1 VRIVYVTATL
11 PFGREESFV
20 LPEIA
25 ALLRRGHEL
34 RVVPIRPRGDI
45 IHREIDAVVRST
57 VRAPL
62 VSGSV
67 LAGAGRAV
75 SLFGRHAVREAVDL
89 VGHGTSRSRVK
100 NAAVL
105 PKALWLAAFVE
116 TWKPDHIHAHWG
128 STTASAAMV
137 ASSLTGVP
145 WSFTAHRW
153 DIAENNRLDAK
164 VSRAAFVRAISADGQ
179 RDILSRV
186 GGAENL
192 VTLHMGV
199 TVPVVSSPPPDRTP
213 LTVLVPASLIAVK
226 GHDVLLRA
234 IARPEPTELGIRVVL
249 AGDGPLR
256 PALQELAVQLGV
268 AERVQFLG
276 HVAHVDLL
284 ADLEK
289 GTYDLVALTSNSS
302 SGEKEGIPVALMEAM
317 AHTMP
322 VLATDTGG
330 VAELIGGGA
339 GLLIEAANDE
349 AIARALCELARNPE
363 LRNSLAIAGRRRIEG
378 AFDVESVVDE
388 LVRLFAGS
396 GGRGPTR

>member
-1 VRIVYVTATL
+1 
-11 PFGREESFV
+11 
-20 LPEIA
+20 
-25 ALLRRGHEL
+25 
-34 RVVPIRPRGDI
+34 VVD
-45 IHREIDAVVRST
+45 V
-57 VRAPL
+57 
-62 VSGSV
+62 
-67 LAGAGRAV
+67 
-75 SLFGRHAVREAVDL
+75 
-89 VGHGTSRSRVK
+89 VGHGTPRSRVK
-100 NAAVL
+100 NTAVL

-116 TWKPDHIHAHWG
+116 KWKPDHIHAHWG

-145 WSFTAHRW
+145 WSFSAHRW
-153 DIAENNRLDAK
+153 DIAEDNRLDAK
-164 VSRAAFVRAISADGQ
+164 VKRAAFVRAISADGQ

-186 GGAENL
+186 RTAENL
-192 VTLHMGV
+192 VMLHMGV
-199 TVPVVSSPPPDRTP
+199 SVPAASSPPPDRTP
-213 LTVLVPASLIAVK
+213 LTVLVPASLVAVK

-234 IARPEPTELGIRVVL
+234 IARPEPSALGIRVVL

-256 PALQELAVQLGV
+256 SELQGLAAQLGV

-276 HVAHVDLL
+276 QLAHVDIL

-289 GTYDLVALTSNSS
+289 GTYDLVALASNSS

-339 GLLIEAANDE
+339 GMLVEAANDE
-349 AIARALCELARNPE
+349 ALARALCELARNPE
-363 LRNSLAIAGRRRIEG
+363 LRRSLAVAGRQRIED

-388 LVRLFAGS
+388 LVQLFADS
-396 GGRGPTR
+396 GGRGPMR